1 MKEYFRKYWVLIA
14 AVCVVACIGESEKR
28 VVYDEAALKAF
39 VLSSCGSAV
48 ALDSLLGAAS
58 ADSAVFLQTIT
69 YLETP
74 FGSPNSAYRNDSLYS
89 VLLRAKSRSAWVDT
103 VFRRKAQERITL
115 LQQNLPGSI
124 ANDFV
129 YETPSGYSRK
139 FHEIK
144 AKYTLLFF
152 YNPEC
157 PACREMKSSLAS
169 SVVISDKVKSKELA
183 VLAIYAD
190 KDERIWLDNLDEMPA
205 GWMHGRDKEEVL
217 YRDGIYDLRAIPTVY
232 LLDAEKRVVLKDVME
247 VGRVEMAIGR

>member
-1 MKEYFRKYWVLIA
+1 MKEYFGKYWVLIA
-14 AVCVVACIGESEKR
+14 AVCVGACIGETDKR

-39 VLSSCGSAV
+39 VLSSRGSAND
-48 ALDSLLGAAS
+48 LDSLLRKAS
-58 ADSAVFLQTIT
+58 ADSAVFMQTVA

-103 VFRRKAQERITL
+103 VFRRKAQERIKL
-115 LQQNLPGSI
+115 LQQNLPSSI

-139 FHEIK
+139 LHELK

-157 PACREMKSSLAS
+157 PACVEMKSSLAS
-169 SVVISDKVKSKELA
+169 SVVISDKIKSKELV
-183 VLAIYAD
+183 VLAIYTD
-190 KDERIWLDNLDEMPA
+190 KDERVWLDHLDEMPA
-205 GWMHGRDKEEVL
+205 EWVHGRDKDGVL
-217 YRDGIYDLRAIPTVY
+217 YKDGVYDLRAIPTLY
-232 LLDAEKRVVLKDVME
+232 LLNAEKRVVLKDVLE
-247 VGRVEMAIGR
+247 VGRVEKRVGR